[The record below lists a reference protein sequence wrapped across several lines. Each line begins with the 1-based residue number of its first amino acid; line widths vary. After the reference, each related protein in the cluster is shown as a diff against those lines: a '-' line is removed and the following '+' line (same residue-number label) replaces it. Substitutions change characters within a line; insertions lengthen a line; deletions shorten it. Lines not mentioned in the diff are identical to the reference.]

1 MKHEKVSPVPPED
14 LPATPAT
21 GLTEEEAARRAEMGL
36 DNRHKADAGK
46 SVGQIL
52 AGNFFSLFNML
63 NFALAACLIL
73 VGSYRNMLF
82 LGVVFSNTLI
92 GTVQELRAKRTL
104 QRLKLLNAPAA
115 RVLREGQ
122 EKTCRMEQLVL
133 GDLVVA
139 RAGDQILADGQVV
152 EGQGAANESLLTGE
166 SDAIGK
172 SPGDELLSG
181 SYLMEGRLVYRLTRV
196 GAESYA
202 GRLIREAKAIKPP
215 KSVLMT
221 DLNRLVRLVS
231 MLLCPLGLLLFL
243 KQFYLSHI
251 ALTEAVPT
259 TVAAMIGM
267 IPEGLILLT
276 SVALAVGVVRL
287 GGKGTLVQELYGIE
301 TLARVD
307 TLCLDKT
314 GTLTKGEMA
323 VERLEPVG
331 CTEAD
336 MRRELGRFL
345 SAFDDPTPTLE
356 ALRRAIPPVDGVV
369 TGTLPFSSA
378 RKKSAVAFDDGT
390 VLVLGAP
397 SFVMEGELPAPVR
410 QRMEAA
416 AGEGLRVLLLARAK
430 GALEGESISA
440 PLEVLG
446 LCCLS
451 DVIRENAAD
460 TLAYFRRQGVTVKV
474 ISGDDPRTVAHIAR
488 RVGLEGWENAVDATT
503 LGEGAALAEAAERY
517 TIFGRVTPA
526 QKRELVEAMKAAGHS
541 VAMTGDGV
549 NDIPALKAA
558 DCSIAMA
565 GGSDAACRVA
575 QITLL
580 DADFD
585 VMPRIVLEGR
595 RVINNITRAASLFLV
610 KNIFS
615 LILSVL
621 LLIFPFAYPFAP
633 IQLTLV
639 SSLTIGLPSFVLAL
653 QPSRDRVSGRFLRN
667 VIMRALPGG
676 VCTAA
681 LIIPL
686 MALSG
691 RLGFSQDVVST
702 LSTLIA
708 GYSGLVVLL
717 LTCLPLNALRA
728 GLVAIMA
735 ALFAGAVVLLPQV
748 FYLSPVSGGQWWVLA
763 SAAVLAPVIQI
774 GLGALVRRFRRSK
787 AVEHSVAG

>member
-1 MKHEKVSPVPPED
+1 MHANDIP
-14 LPATPAT
+14 LH
-21 GLTEEEAARRAEMGL
+21 GLTQDEVRARREAGRTNTMPRRADGGL
-36 DNRHKADAGK
+36 ADILRRN
-46 SVGQIL
+46 VMTLFNLLNLCL
-52 AGNFFSLFNML
+52 AGLL
-63 NFALAACLIL
+63 LW
-73 VGSYRNMLF
+73 VGSHRDMLF
-82 LGVVFSNTLI
+82 LGVVLSNTLI
-92 GTVQELRAKRTL
+92 GTVQELRAKRTHDRL
-104 QRLKLLNAPAA
+104 QLLS
-115 RVLREGQ
+115 EGQ
-122 EKTCRMEQLVL
+122 VRVMRDGAECLLSPHDLVL
-133 GDLVVA
+133 DDVVLLS
-139 RAGDQILADGQVV
+139 RGDQVPADAKVLSGTA
-152 EGQGAANESLLTGE
+152 EADESLLTGE
-166 SDAIGK
+166 SAPVSKNADDA
-172 SPGDELLSG
+172 LYSG
-181 SYLMEGRLVYRLTRV
+181 SFLVSGSVAARLTAV
-196 GAESYA
+196 GADSYA
-202 GRLIREAKAIKPP
+202 GQLQLSARRVKRAQSELMRDMRRIIRWVSAIILPIGVAMFSRQYASVDLSLADAVTGTVA
-215 KSVLMT
+215 SVL
-221 DLNRLVRLVS
+221 
-231 MLLCPLGLLLFL
+231 
-243 KQFYLSHI
+243 
-251 ALTEAVPT
+251 
-259 TVAAMIGM
+259 GM

-276 SVALAVGVVRL
+276 SVSLAAGVVAL
-287 GGKGTLVQELYGIE
+287 GRRNALVNELFGIE
-301 TLARVD
+301 TLARTDVV
-307 TLCLDKT
+307 CMDKT
-314 GTLTKGEMA
+314 GTLTSGEMFLDRTLPLGDA
-323 VERLEPVG
+323 TPEEIGTCMALLLHTG
-331 CTEAD
+331 AD
-336 MRRELGRFL
+336 E
-345 SAFDDPTPTLE
+345 TPTVR
-356 ALRRAIPPVDGVV
+356 ALSQAFAAADGAAVLQAV
-369 TGTLPFSSA
+369 PFSSE
-378 RKKSAVAFDDGT
+378 RKWSAAQAEGLGSV
-390 VLVLGAP
+390 VLGAP
-397 SFVMEGELPAPVR
+397 ERLLSGQALTQA
-410 QRMEAA
+410 QTLAS
-416 AGEGLRVLLLARAK
+416 EGLRVLALARSSSPLS
-430 GALEGESISA
+430 GETLPEGLIPLALLCLRDALRPNVEKTVRYFGE
-440 PLEVLG
+440 
-446 LCCLS
+446 
-451 DVIRENAAD
+451 
-460 TLAYFRRQGVTVKV
+460 QGVALKV
-474 ISGDDPRTVAHIAR
+474 ISGDNPLTVSHAAAAAGVPGADR
-488 RVGLEGWENAVDATT
+488 MVD
-503 LGEGAALAEAAERY
+503 LSALSRSY
-517 TIFGRVTPA
+517 TIFGRVSP
-526 QKRELVEAMKAAGHS
+526 QDKQGLIEALRKDGHG
-541 VAMTGDGV
+541 VAMVGDGV

-763 SAAVLAPVIQI
+763 SAAVLAPAIQI
-774 GLGALVRRFRRSK
+774 GLGALVRRFRRTETP
-787 AVEHSVAG
+787 ANSVAVG